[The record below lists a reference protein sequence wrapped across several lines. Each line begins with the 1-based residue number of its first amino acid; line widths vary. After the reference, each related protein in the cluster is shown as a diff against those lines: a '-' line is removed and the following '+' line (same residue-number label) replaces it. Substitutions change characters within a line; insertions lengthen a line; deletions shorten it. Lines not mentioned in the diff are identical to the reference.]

1 MKTVTLIVL
10 AVLLSPNSARAAGDV
25 ANGHMIAR
33 LWCANCHVISDD
45 GEGKDIGPPLPMVAR
60 EAPGHLRSFL
70 TGPHPPMP
78 NFNLSRE
85 EIDDVV
91 AYLHSLA
98 GR

>member
-1 MKTVTLIVL
+1 MSQMDT
-10 AVLLSPNSARAAGDV
+10 
-25 ANGHMIAR
+25 R
-33 LWCANCHVISDD
+33 LHDLWWANCNVISDD
-45 GEGKDIGPPLPMVAR
+45 GEGKDPAPPLPMVAR
-60 EAPGHLRSFL
+60 EAPDHLRAFL

-78 NFNLSRE
+78 NFNLSRQ